1 MKKAFILLTCLLL
14 FPMLSQS
21 QVKSGIVV
29 GGSDSWMHK
38 SKINSPLL
46 SGERDLK
53 WDHRFSFNVGYQF
66 QYEFKNHFLIDAALL
81 YQARRVNIAFQEQG
95 FDPDINY
102 GEQQP
107 GGAIYDNTKLFNGL
121 SLNVVAG
128 YKLWRGLKAGI
139 GVEPTVYFNTKAK
152 ANLEDNKFDIPLV
165 VKVGYDFNWFQVDL
179 SYKNG
184 FKRIYWN
191 HVVGN
196 TETRDL
202 QLSIGRILPARTRAF
217 CGWL

>member
-1 MKKAFILLTCLLL
+1 MKKTFILLACLLL

-21 QVKSGIVV
+21 QLKSGIVA
-29 GGSDSWMHK
+29 GGGDSWIHK
-38 SKINSPLL
+38 SKINSLL
-46 SGERDLK
+46 SSGERDLK

-81 YQARRVNIAFQEQG
+81 YQARRVNIAFQEQR
-95 FDPDINY
+95 IYHNTNN

-107 GGAIYDNTKLFNGL
+107 EGAIYDNTKLFNGL
-121 SLNVVAG
+121 SLNFVAG
-128 YKLWRGLKAGI
+128 YKLWKGLKAGI
-139 GVEPTVYFNTKAK
+139 GVEPTIYFNTKAK

-202 QLSIGRILPARTRAF
+202 QLSIFVPIF
-217 CGWL
+217 K

>member
-1 MKKAFILLTCLLL
+1 M
-14 FPMLSQS
+14 
-21 QVKSGIVV
+21 
-29 GGSDSWMHK
+29 
-38 SKINSPLL
+38 
-46 SGERDLK
+46 
-53 WDHRFSFNVGYQF
+53 
-66 QYEFKNHFLIDAALL
+66 L

-95 FDPDINY
+95 LAPDADY

-107 GGAIYDNTKLFNGL
+107 GGAIYDGIKLFNGL

-128 YKLWRGLKAGI
+128 YKLWKGLKAGV
-139 GVEPTVYFNTKAK
+139 GVEPTIYFNTTAK

-184 FKRIYWN
+184 FNRIYRN
-191 HVVGN
+191 YVVGS

-202 QLSIGRILPARTRAF
+202 QLSIFVPIF
-217 CGWL
+217 K

>member
-1 MKKAFILLTCLLL
+1 MKKKFYLFVFTCMLL
-14 FPMLSQS
+14 FPLVSNAQL
-21 QVKSGIVV
+21 KSGIVI

-38 SKINSPLL
+38 SKINSLLL
-46 SGERDLK
+46 SGEKDLK
-53 WDHRFSFNVGYQF
+53 WDHRFSFNLGYQF

-95 FDPDINY
+95 FEPNIDY

-107 GGAIYDNTKLFNGL
+107 GGAIYDKSKLFNGL

-128 YKLWRGLKAGI
+128 YKLWKGLKAGV
-139 GVEPTVYFNTKAK
+139 GVEPTIYFNTKVK
-152 ANLEDNKFDIPLV
+152 DNLEDNKFDIPLV
-165 VKVGYDFNWFQVDL
+165 AKIGYDFNWFQVDL

-191 HVVGN
+191 HIVGN
-196 TETRDL
+196 TQTRDL
-202 QLSIGRILPARTRAF
+202 QLSVFIPIF
-217 CGWL
+217 K

>member
-1 MKKAFILLTCLLL
+1 MKKKFYLFVFTCMLL
-14 FPMLSQS
+14 FPLVSNAQL
-21 QVKSGIVV
+21 KSGIVI

-38 SKINSPLL
+38 SKINSLLL
-46 SGERDLK
+46 SGEKDLK
-53 WDHRFSFNVGYQF
+53 WDHRFSFNLGYQF

-95 FDPDINY
+95 FDPNIDY

-107 GGAIYDNTKLFNGL
+107 GGAIYDKSKLFNGL

-128 YKLWRGLKAGI
+128 YKLWKGLKAGV
-139 GVEPTVYFNTKAK
+139 GVEPTIYFNTKVK
-152 ANLEDNKFDIPLV
+152 DNLEDNKFDIPLV
-165 VKVGYDFNWFQVDL
+165 AKIGYDFNWFQVDL

-191 HVVGN
+191 HIVGN
-196 TETRDL
+196 TQTRDL
-202 QLSIGRILPARTRAF
+202 QLSVFIPIF
-217 CGWL
+217 K

>member
-1 MKKAFILLTCLLL
+1 M
-14 FPMLSQS
+14 
-21 QVKSGIVV
+21 
-29 GGSDSWMHK
+29 
-38 SKINSPLL
+38 
-46 SGERDLK
+46 
-53 WDHRFSFNVGYQF
+53 
-66 QYEFKNHFLIDAALL
+66 IDAALL

-165 VKVGYDFNWFQVDL
+165 VKVGYDFNWIQVDL

-202 QLSIGRILPARTRAF
+202 QLSIFVPIF
-217 CGWL
+217 K

>member
-1 MKKAFILLTCLLL
+1 M
-14 FPMLSQS
+14 
-21 QVKSGIVV
+21 
-29 GGSDSWMHK
+29 
-38 SKINSPLL
+38 
-46 SGERDLK
+46 
-53 WDHRFSFNVGYQF
+53 
-66 QYEFKNHFLIDAALL
+66 IDAALL

-107 GGAIYDNTKLFNGL
+107 GGAIYDHTKLFNGL

-202 QLSIGRILPARTRAF
+202 QLSIFVPIF
-217 CGWL
+217 K

>member
-1 MKKAFILLTCLLL
+1 MKKTFILLACLLL

-21 QVKSGIVV
+21 QLKSGIVV
-29 GGSDSWMHK
+29 GVGDSWMHK
-38 SKINSPLL
+38 SKINSLLL
-46 SGERDLK
+46 SGEKDLK
-53 WDHRFSFNVGYQF
+53 WDHRFSCNVGYQF

-95 FDPDINY
+95 SDPNIDY

-107 GGAIYDNTKLFNGL
+107 GGAVYDKTKLFNGL
-121 SLNVVAG
+121 SLNVAAG
-128 YKLWRGLKAGI
+128 YKLWKGLKAGI
-139 GVEPTVYFNTKAK
+139 GVEPTVYFSTKAK

-184 FKRIYWN
+184 FKRIYRN
-191 HVVGN
+191 YVVGN

-202 QLSIGRILPARTRAF
+202 QLSVFVPIF
-217 CGWL
+217 K